1 MKHSKRYIVLAVLLL
16 IVFLFKFQVMRVD
29 AGRIDQFR
37 GGTLDKDSW
46 YPLVAED
53 VNGKLLT
60 LVIDNKEYTNEK
72 YLFYMDHNRNIMV
85 PVDILRDAM
94 NCSAHL
100 YDGSHLLVE
109 KHNYYA
115 QITLNEQTAISSG
128 DAVLLGS
135 NLVEFGG
142 NYYVSLTDLAKMLG
156 YSFSFDVTTNTIVAA
171 DMAENINSLPAKY
184 DLRDRY
190 RVPTVR
196 DQGKLGT
203 CWAFGAVSALESSL
217 LPEDSYV
224 FSADHM
230 SLSNSF
236 ATGQNDG
243 GEYTMSMA
251 YLAAWQGPV
260 YEVDDPYGDGESN
273 NKLTAVK
280 HVQEMRIIASKDIAA
295 IKEAVFKYGGVQ
307 TSLYSSLKNASSS
320 SKYYNKETH
329 SYCYIGTNKPNH
341 DVVIVGWDDNYPKEN
356 FNTSL
361 EGDGAFICQNSWGT
375 SFGENGVFYVSYYD
389 SNIGTHNL
397 AYTRVEDKDNYDN
410 IYQSDLCGWVGK
422 LGYEKESMYGA
433 NVFTAKSNEE
443 VVAAGFYATAPD
455 TEYKV
460 YVVSDF
466 TGVNS
471 FRNRQLVAE
480 GVLEDAG
487 YYTVDFENGVSV
499 KEGKKYAVVVYVK
512 TPGSTHPMAIEYNT
526 GDKKLANVDL
536 EDGEGYIS
544 YSGNTFINV
553 KDKQDCNLCIKAFT
567 NGKKNTKVGYSE

>member
-100 YDGSHLLVE
+100 YDKSHLLVE
-109 KHNYYA
+109 KHHYYA

-156 YSFSFDVTTNTIVAA
+156 YSFSFDVTTNTIVAT
-171 DMAENINSLPAKY
+171 DTAENINSLPAKY

-361 EGDGAFICQNSWGT
+361 EGDGAFICQNSWGA

-460 YVVSDF
+460 YVISDF

-487 YYTVDFENGVSV
+487 YYTVDFEKGVSV